1 MSGEFNNSEM
11 RAIRSRLDF
20 SKIPTSIQIPN
31 LIEVQRRSYERFL
44 QMDKLP
50 QEREDNGLQSVFT
63 SVFPITDFR
72 NVSELEFVDFS
83 IGNWECKCGY
93 LKGLNHLRTACTH
106 CGHMVITDPF
116 HPGDVLC
123 NFCGTYN
130 KNTPDF
136 CTKCGDPVGLQLKYD
151 QAECEERG
159 MTYSAPL
166 KVTIR
171 LKIYDKDPETGVKS
185 LRDMKEQ
192 EVFFGDIPLMSQNGT
207 FIVNGTERVIVSQ
220 LHRSPGVFFETANN
234 RTYFLG
240 KIIPYR
246 GSWVE
251 FEYDQKNTLYV
262 RIDRKR
268 KFLGTIFLRALG
280 LRTDEEILKTFYT
293 VDTIN
298 VKDGKLSWKVVPEGQ
313 LTNLQGTRPAHAI
326 TVKGEELA
334 PATRKI
340 SAHSLKGLRS
350 HKIEAVEVE
359 TSEFD
364 GAMTAADVVDLT
376 TGELLYEAN
385 QELTADKLHKIIQSG
400 VTSFEVFFPERDD
413 VGNII
418 TNTLRRDS
426 VRKPE
431 EALIEIYRKLR
442 PGDPPTLDTATA
454 LFEGMFFDPRKYDFS
469 RVGRLK
475 FNIKL
480 YENQDPSG
488 LDKRTLT
495 PEDFYGTI
503 RYLLKLRKNIGTVDD
518 IDHLGNRRVRAVGE
532 LMENQFRIGLVR
544 MERAIKEKMSVY
556 QEMSTAMPHDLINAK
571 PVMAAIREFFGSS
584 QLSQFMDQTNPL
596 SEITHKRRL
605 SALGPGGLSR
615 ERAGFEVRDV
625 HPTHYGRICP
635 IETPEGPNIGLISS
649 LSCFARI
656 NEYGFI
662 ESPYR
667 RVKDGRAL
675 DYVSVI
681 NAGESGLRQGDYL
694 EISDARKQNEQLK
707 KDKKRTMDLAPFSFY
722 LSAWE
727 EDRHTIAQANIE
739 LDEKLN
745 IVQDV
750 VDARRQGNFVLV
762 NKSEVDYVDVSPKQL
777 VSVAASLVPFLE
789 HDDANRAL
797 MGANMQR
804 QSVPLLVSEAPFVG
818 TGMEGVTARDSGA
831 VILAKRNG
839 IIDSVDSERIIVRVE
854 GEHHPT
860 QLSREVGSDIYQLT
874 KFKRSNQNTCINQK
888 PIVRKGDRVVKG
900 QVIADGPCT
909 EQGELGLGRNVLVA
923 FMPWR
928 GYNFEDAIL
937 ISEKLVREDYY
948 TSIHIEEF
956 EIEARDTKLGPE
968 EITRDIP
975 NVSEH
980 ALRDLDDSGIIRIG
994 AKIGHNDI
1002 LVGKVTPKGE
1012 TQLTPEEKLLR
1023 AIFGEKAGDVRD
1035 ASLTCPPGIEGTV
1048 VDVRIFSRKGQEK
1061 DERAKQIEQE
1071 MIEKLERNLADEI
1084 RILTDERL
1092 KRLEAILGAKE
1103 VLADLHDERTNKKLL
1118 NKGDILDRDT
1128 IELIS
1133 TRNLKRIRYADKDP
1147 RVNEQIDEIE
1157 EMTSRQIDVLRKIT
1171 NEKIGKMQKGDE
1183 LSPGVI
1189 KMVKVYIA
1197 MKRKLSVGDKMAGRH
1212 GNKGVI
1218 ARILPEE
1225 DMPYLPDGTPV
1236 EIVLNPLG
1244 VPSRM
1249 NVGQILETH
1258 LGWAAHEL
1266 GRQVAELAATM
1277 QSANE
1282 VRELFKA
1289 RFAGT
1294 AALSQLLDLD
1304 DEQTMRVAAGMKRGI
1319 WFGTAV
1325 FDGARETEI
1334 KALLKAAGLPSS
1346 GKTQLYDGMIGEAF
1360 EQPATVGYIYMLKL
1374 SHLVDDKIH
1383 ARSIGPYSLI
1393 TQQPLG
1399 GKAQFGGQRFGEMEV
1414 WALEAYGAAYI
1425 LQELL
1430 TAKSDDVFGRTKI
1443 YEAIVKGEAAIEP
1456 GVPES
1461 FNVLIRE
1468 LQSLCLDVE
1477 LIKQADQKKPALPAI
1492 AAAD

>member
-1 MSGEFNNSEM
+1 MPNEN
-11 RAIRSRLDF
+11 RALRSRLDF
-20 SKIPTSIQIPN
+20 SKIPTAIQIPN

-50 QEREDNGLQSVFT
+50 SEREDNGLQSVFT

-72 NVSELEFVDFS
+72 NISQLDFVDFS
-83 IGNWECKCGY
+83 IGNWECKCGH
-93 LKGLNHLRTACTH
+93 LKGLHHLRTTCVH
-106 CGHMVITDPF
+106 CGAMVITDPF

-123 NFCGTYN
+123 HKCGTYN

-136 CTKCGDPVGLQLKYD
+136 CNKCGDPVGLQLKYD

-166 KVTIR
+166 KVTVR
-171 LKIYDKDPETGVKS
+171 LTIYDKDAETGAKS
-185 LRDMKEQ
+185 IRDIKEQ
-192 EVFFGDIPLMSQNGT
+192 EVFFGDIPLMTQNGT

-220 LHRSPGVFFETANN
+220 LHRSPGVFFETASN

-280 LRTDEEILKTFYT
+280 LKTDEEILKTFYT
-293 VDTIN
+293 VDSIS
-298 VKDGKLSWKVVPEGQ
+298 VKDGKLHW
-313 LTNLQGTRPAHAI
+313 NLSDDATKTTHLLGAKPAHA
-326 TVKGEELA
+326 VMVNGEEVGHSG
-334 PATRKI
+334 RKI
-340 SAHSLKGLRS
+340 TPSILKALRAGKVPS
-350 HKIEAVEVE
+350 VEIEAAELDAAV
-359 TSEFD
+359 
-364 GAMTAADVVDLT
+364 TAADVVDTT
-376 TGELLYEAN
+376 TGEVIVEAN
-385 QELTADKLHKIIQSG
+385 LELTSERLHRIVESG
-400 VTSFEVFFPERDD
+400 VTSFELFFPERDD

-480 YENQDPSG
+480 YENQDAAG

-503 RYLLKLRKNIGTVDD
+503 RYLLKLRKNIGVVDD

-667 RVKDGRAL
+667 RVRDGQVL
-675 DYVSVI
+675 DYVQIS
-681 NAGESGLRQGDYL
+681 NAGESGLRVGDHL
-694 EISDARKQNEQLK
+694 EKGEARELNNKLKAEGKRGVDTDA
-707 KDKKRTMDLAPFSFY
+707 FSFY

-739 LDEKLN
+739 LDENLKITEELVN
-745 IVQDV
+745 
-750 VDARRQGNFVLV
+750 ARRTGNFVLV
-762 NKSEVDYVDVSPKQL
+762 NRAEVDYVDVSPKQL

-804 QSVPLLVSEAPFVG
+804 QSVPLLVAEAPLVG

-831 VILAKRNG
+831 VILARRNG
-839 IIDSVDSERIIVRVE
+839 FVDSVDSERIIIRVE

-888 PIVRKGDRVVKG
+888 PIVRHGDRVIKG

-909 EQGELGLGRNVLVA
+909 EQGELALGRNVLVG

-948 TSIHIEEF
+948 TSVHIEEF

-975 NVSEH
+975 NVSEN
-980 ALRDLDDSGIIRIG
+980 ALRDLDESGIIRIG
-994 AKIGHNDI
+994 AKIKHNDI

-1061 DERAKQIEQE
+1061 DERAKLIEADQIG
-1071 MIEKLERNLADEI
+1071 KLEKNLADEI

-1092 KRLEAILGAKE
+1092 KRLDAILGGKI
-1103 VLADLHDERTNKKLL
+1103 VLADLHDERTNKRLL
-1118 NKGDILDRDT
+1118 VKDAALDRDA
-1128 IELIS
+1128 IERIS
-1133 TRNLKRIRYADKDP
+1133 TKNLKRIRYTDKDP

-1171 NEKIGKMQKGDE
+1171 NEKIAKLQKGDE
-1183 LSPGVI
+1183 LAPGVI
-1189 KMVKVYIA
+1189 KLVKVYIA

-1266 GRQVAELAATM
+1266 GVKIAAIVEKN
-1277 QSANE
+1277 QEANE
-1282 VRELFKA
+1282 IREAVKA
-1289 RFAGT
+1289 GFAGT
-1294 AALSQLLDLD
+1294 ATLQLLLDLD
-1304 DEQTMRVAAGMKRGI
+1304 DDMLIRVTKGMKRGI

-1325 FDGARETEI
+1325 FDGAREEEI
-1334 KALLKAAGLPSS
+1334 KALLASAGLPSS
-1346 GKTQLYDGMIGEAF
+1346 GKSFLFDGMTGEQF
-1360 EQPATVGYIYMLKL
+1360 EQPVTVGYIYMLKL

-1430 TAKSDDVFGRTKI
+1430 TAKSDDVYGRTKI

-1477 LIKQADQKKPALPAI
+1477 LIKQIDGKKILVPVPQI